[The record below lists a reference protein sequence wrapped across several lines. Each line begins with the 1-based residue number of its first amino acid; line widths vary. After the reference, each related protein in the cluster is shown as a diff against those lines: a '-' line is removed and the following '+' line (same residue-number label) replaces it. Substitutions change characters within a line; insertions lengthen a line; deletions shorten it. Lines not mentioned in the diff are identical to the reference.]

1 MVLKGSDSRSGG
13 FFLLFFNELKER
25 RLSNFT
31 AGNKIP
37 VVKVCVMD
45 TGFIVI

>member
-13 FFLLFFNELKER
+13 FFLFFNELKER